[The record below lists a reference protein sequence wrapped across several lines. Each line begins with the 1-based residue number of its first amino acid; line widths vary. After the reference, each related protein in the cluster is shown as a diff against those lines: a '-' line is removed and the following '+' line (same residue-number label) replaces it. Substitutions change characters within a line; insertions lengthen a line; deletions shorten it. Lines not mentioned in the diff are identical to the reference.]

1 LKIRDNIIGVVED
14 ITLRHTILR
23 DGENKRIIIPN
34 ALMNNEVVVNYD
46 FIEENIKKSVDILLH
61 HDSNIRNA
69 KILIRDIISQHPKF
83 INRRGNDI
91 NLSLEQAVPI
101 NITNV
106 GEKGINMQLII
117 TGRNILESNEIAFAL
132 LERLICE
139 MPAVDAYFVRQDSVV
154 KAENNTEQVSEMGQ
168 EEKIVT
174 FEKLSDSIDNEVN
187 SINVA
192 GESGTGQG
200 IQNTD

>member
-1 LKIRDNIIGVVED
+1 
-14 ITLRHTILR
+14 
-23 DGENKRIIIPN
+23 
-34 ALMNNEVVVNYD
+34 
-46 FIEENIKKSVDILLH
+46 
-61 HDSNIRNA
+61 
-69 KILIRDIISQHPKF
+69 
-83 INRRGNDI
+83 
-91 NLSLEQAVPI
+91 
-101 NITNV
+101 
-106 GEKGINMQLII
+106 MQLII